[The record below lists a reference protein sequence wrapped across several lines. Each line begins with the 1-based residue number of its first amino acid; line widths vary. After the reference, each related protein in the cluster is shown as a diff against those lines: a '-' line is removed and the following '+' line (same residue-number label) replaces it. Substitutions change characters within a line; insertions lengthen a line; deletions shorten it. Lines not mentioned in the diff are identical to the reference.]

1 MCRTV
6 MLQSGADARW
16 WGVCLL
22 NYCLPTLNMYEN
34 EATGS
39 SAYYDRRGV
48 APDIGSLHP
57 FGCSASI
64 HIPFARRTTGGNKL
78 APRSEDGVFLGYST
92 EGDSYVVHFLG
103 TVGTVRTTRDVV
115 FHDCVFPWL
124 ARSPSSSSSP
134 SLASDAV
141 RRLGPDSSAGLRDGT
156 GWDDP
161 LPVAGGAPRRPPA
174 ARRLSIVSPV
184 GPEQGP
190 PLTRGP
196 AEEICPQGEPPATF
210 TDSWGQTVQR
220 SRELRIVPPRS
231 LGVGPSPVSLPP
243 SPPCPPP
250 AAPPSVVLAVY
261 VPRSYRSV
269 FECPDSLQ
277 WKAAINAIL
286 DQLESSQ
293 FAHFVPRA
301 PGIHVIPSHYVFAYK
316 EPAEEGGE
324 GKYKVRLVLD
334 GSKQVRGIS
343 FVDSWAPSLPHAGW
357 RLFLH
362 ICAVEDL
369 ELQSLDF
376 SNAFIQVYVKVP
388 PGMDAPPGMV
398 LELDRALEGSR
409 QAGNLW
415 YKFLRS
421 VLCRWGFVPL
431 NNTAETIYVKG
442 SLAGGDFQMLATHV
456 DDVQVASQSV
466 ALQQQFLDQLGA
478 EFKYKLSPTSRFVG
492 YDFERD
498 RVAKTIKVT
507 AASKIAHILDQ
518 HGLQDVHLKFTP
530 CAPGVHMSA
539 DSSSE
544 KADLQLYQALVGVFM
559 FVKEFRPDI
568 NFSIGKLSRFLAC
581 PNADHMDAALY
592 LAGYLRRT
600 PGKGM
605 VFGGSRDYRIRIISD
620 SDHGNCPDSGRSTS
634 GIAVFA
640 GDPLIIHKSK
650 LQHITTLGAPE
661 AELVALVRAMLW
673 QLVGA
678 RDRMQAHTNCMAVVH
693 MANHQKGLQRTRHL
707 NIKRH
712 FLHDEVSEERL
723 SVEHIPGKYNF
734 TDVFTKP

>member
-1 MCRTV
+1 
-6 MLQSGADARW
+6 
-16 WGVCLL
+16 
-22 NYCLPTLNMYEN
+22 
-34 EATGS
+34 
-39 SAYYDRRGV
+39 
-48 APDIGSLHP
+48 
-57 FGCSASI
+57 
-64 HIPFARRTTGGNKL
+64 
-78 APRSEDGVFLGYST
+78 
-92 EGDSYVVHFLG
+92 
-103 TVGTVRTTRDVV
+103 
-115 FHDCVFPWL
+115 
-124 ARSPSSSSSP
+124 
-134 SLASDAV
+134 
-141 RRLGPDSSAGLRDGT
+141 
-156 GWDDP
+156 
-161 LPVAGGAPRRPPA
+161 
-174 ARRLSIVSPV
+174 
-184 GPEQGP
+184 
-190 PLTRGP
+190 
-196 AEEICPQGEPPATF
+196 
-210 TDSWGQTVQR
+210 
-220 SRELRIVPPRS
+220 
-231 LGVGPSPVSLPP
+231 
-243 SPPCPPP
+243 
-250 AAPPSVVLAVY
+250 
-261 VPRSYRSV
+261 
-269 FECPDSLQ
+269 
-277 WKAAINAIL
+277 
-286 DQLESSQ
+286 
-293 FAHFVPRA
+293 
-301 PGIHVIPSHYVFAYK
+301 
-316 EPAEEGGE
+316 
-324 GKYKVRLVLD
+324 KYKVRLVLD

-376 SNAFIQVYVKVP
+376 SNAFIQVPMSSQGARSPKVYVKVP
-388 PGMDAPPGMV
+388 PGMDAPLGMV

-415 YKFLRS
+415 YKFLRR
-421 VLCRWGFVPL
+421 VLRRWGFVPL
-431 NNTAETIYVKG
+431 DTAETIYVKG
-442 SLAGGDFQMLATHV
+442 SLAGGDFQMLAIHV

-478 EFKYKLSPTSRFVG
+478 EFKYKLSPTSCFVG
-492 YDFERD
+492 YDLERD

-544 KADLQLYQALVGVFM
+544 KADLQLYQALVGAFM

-568 NFSIGKLSRFLAC
+568 NFSVGKLSRFLAC

-605 VFGGSRDYRIRIISD
+605 VFGGSRDYRIKIISD
-620 SDHGNCPDSGRSTS
+620 SNHGNCPDSGRSTS

-640 GDPLIIHKSK
+640 GDSLIIHKSK

-661 AELVALVRAMLW
+661 AELVALVLSICEARWVRAMLW

-678 RDRMQAHTNCMAVVH
+678 RDRMQAYTDCMAVVH

-734 TDVFTKP
+734 TDVFTKPQNRVLF